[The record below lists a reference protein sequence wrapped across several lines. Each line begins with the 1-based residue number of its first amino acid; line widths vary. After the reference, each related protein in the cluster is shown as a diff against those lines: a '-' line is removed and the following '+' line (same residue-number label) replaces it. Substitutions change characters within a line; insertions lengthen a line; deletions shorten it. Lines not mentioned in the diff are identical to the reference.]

1 MDHLDESSRR
11 FAERLFARFPRWR
24 DLASTESSTPR
35 GRFRGDPGTLRVDVE
50 SPSGDPDRL
59 LTFFLAEGEA
69 SLGFGDWHTHA
80 SSNDPP
86 DVDALLSLAADVVSD
101 RRLFL
106 VQRGYWTLIDE
117 PVEEAIEGTLT
128 DPEGP
133 DEVRVVSWSGLGDRT
148 IRRSDRSR

>member
-1 MDHLDESSRR
+1 
-11 FAERLFARFPRWR
+11 
-24 DLASTESSTPR
+24 
-35 GRFRGDPGTLRVDVE
+35 
-50 SPSGDPDRL
+50 
-59 LTFFLAEGEA
+59 
-69 SLGFGDWHTHA
+69 
-80 SSNDPP
+80 
-86 DVDALLSLAADVVSD
+86 VDALLSLAADVVSD